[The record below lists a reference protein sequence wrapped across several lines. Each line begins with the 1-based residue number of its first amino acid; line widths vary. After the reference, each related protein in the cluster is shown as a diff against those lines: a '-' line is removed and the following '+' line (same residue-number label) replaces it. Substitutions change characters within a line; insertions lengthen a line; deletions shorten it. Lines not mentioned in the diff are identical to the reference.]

1 MYERLKEEREKK
13 GYTIEDMAEVI
24 NKSPCNYFKK
34 ENGDVKFSVNEA
46 LQISKFLKCQ
56 VEKIFF
62 KDELSE
68 NEKTKIGG
76 EKVNERF
83 TKNSSF

>member
-1 MYERLKEEREKK
+1 MYEKLKQIREEK

-46 LQISKFLKCQ
+46 IQISRFLKRK
-56 VEKIFF
+56 VEAIFF
-62 KDELSE
+62 ENELSE
-68 NEKTKIGG
+68 SEKEAG
-76 EKVNERF
+76 
-83 TKNSSF
+83 

>member
-1 MYERLKEEREKK
+1 MYEKLKQIREKK
-13 GYTIEDMAEVI
+13 GYSIDDMAKII

-46 LQISKFLKCQ
+46 IAISNFLKCK

-62 KDELSE
+62 SDILSD
-68 NEKTKIGG
+68 NEK
-76 EKVNERF
+76 
-83 TKNSSF
+83 

>member
-1 MYERLKEEREKK
+1 MYEKLKELREKK
-13 GYTIEDMAEVI
+13 GYTIEDMAQII

-46 LQISKFLKCQ
+46 LEISKFLKTK

-62 KDELSE
+62 KEELSD
-68 NEKTKIGG
+68 NETK
-76 EKVNERF
+76 KV
-83 TKNSSF
+83 S